1 MRILRLNIM
10 TIRNSTKNKI
20 NQKISEYS
28 NITMIYGGA
37 TEQTL
42 QERKEQHIQTDNR
55 FNSMKIKSIHTA
67 TSYKMAKEIEEY
79 LIELLDN
86 KFNNNCINDRNNDG
100 TIAQRGGAGIQENH
114 KKYRIYIMFK

>member
-1 MRILRLNIM
+1 M
-10 TIRNSTKNKI
+10 TIRKSTKEKI

-42 QERKEQHIQTDNR
+42 NTRKTQHIETDNR
-55 FNSMKIKSIHTA
+55 FNGMKIKCVHTTA
-67 TSYKMAKEIEEY
+67 SHKTAKEAEEY
-79 LIELLDN
+79 LIEFLDK
-86 KFNNNCINDRNNDG
+86 KFKKKCINNHNNNG
-100 TIAQRGGAGIQENH
+100 TIAQRGGAGLPENH

>member
-1 MRILRLNIM
+1 M

-86 KFNNNCINDRNNDG
+86 KFNNKCINDRNNDG
-100 TIAQRGGAGIQENH
+100 TIAQRGGAGIKENH